1 VEILGQ
7 PRGAADPLLLVLL
20 VTKALVVVAL
30 ERKQLLKVGL
40 AVVDALERSV
50 VAQAEDLVALAAA
63 EARFVV
69 CVTAMKKKHY
79 YLVVHS
85 TIAVHSPF
93 GADQVHGVYGLGA
106 GKAGNRLDLESLF
119 LNFFF

>member
-1 VEILGQ
+1 MEILGR

-69 CVTAMKKKHY
+69 CVTAMKKKN
-79 YLVVHS
+79 
-85 TIAVHSPF
+85 TTA
-93 GADQVHGVYGLGA
+93 
-106 GKAGNRLDLESLF
+106 
-119 LNFFF
+119 